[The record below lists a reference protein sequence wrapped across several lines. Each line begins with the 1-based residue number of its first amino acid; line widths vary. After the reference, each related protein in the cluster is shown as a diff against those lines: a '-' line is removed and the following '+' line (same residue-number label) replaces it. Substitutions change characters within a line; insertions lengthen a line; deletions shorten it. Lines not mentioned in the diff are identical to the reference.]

1 MKEKCPYI
9 NLKNEFNSPK
19 TMKKSFSS
27 TYNYFQIESKNKKRS
42 TNKYLGVKSIEENKS
57 MNSDF
62 ITLSREANI
71 YTSKDKYIKNKKI
84 QLYNNEIQIDNK
96 NKTAFYD
103 QGFRTNIFKNKNHI
117 FYKTTIF
124 RGGKY
129 FFNDEKRKKKL
140 IKKIEKNMPIEK
152 MIDYLEQNEHNLKIF
167 DDNKRKKKLMIEKEQ
182 EKKIENNYNKTFY
195 QKILDKKED
204 ILNLIIKNEI
214 NPNRNISEIMIKS
227 PKIYS
232 TINLNSERNENN
244 SKRNKSERQ
253 TNYKKTK
260 KRKIHHTNLL
270 IEKKIKNIPLVFP
283 KILTSLNK
291 LKLDS
296 ENSIKKINP
305 NRFIKII
312 ENNTIDIR
320 NKKIIRKI
328 NPRKNNKSWS
338 LALDLNSQKNLYR
351 KEEKKTNI
359 KLKEELKEDIKEI
372 VDEIIN
378 KQTKIKEIENKIN
391 LTPLTLSHINK
402 NPKNNKKNQKQKQ
415 NQIQLRLVSLHEIE
429 NSTFNNLKMIKT
441 PSKNMDIFNSNER
454 LYYSWFRDKKKGD
467 INKFTK
473 KNKLTEFIVYCKTKD
488 KILKDKIMGDLNKKS
503 QDN

>member
-103 QGFRTNIFKNKNHI
+103 KGFRTNIFKNKNHI
-117 FYKTTIF
+117 FYKTTFF

-227 PKIYS
+227 PKIYN

-391 LTPLTLSHINK
+391 LTPLTLSQIN
-402 NPKNNKKNQKQKQ
+402 N
-415 NQIQLRLVSLHEIE
+415 
-429 NSTFNNLKMIKT
+429 
-441 PSKNMDIFNSNER
+441 
-454 LYYSWFRDKKKGD
+454 
-467 INKFTK
+467 TK
-473 KNKLTEFIVYCKTKD
+473 KVEKSEAKQQQNINSLPIRAYLDQTVVPLVLQGMAEVAKERPENPIKYLAEFLMKHAND
-488 KILKDKIMGDLNKKS
+488 K
-503 QDN
+503 